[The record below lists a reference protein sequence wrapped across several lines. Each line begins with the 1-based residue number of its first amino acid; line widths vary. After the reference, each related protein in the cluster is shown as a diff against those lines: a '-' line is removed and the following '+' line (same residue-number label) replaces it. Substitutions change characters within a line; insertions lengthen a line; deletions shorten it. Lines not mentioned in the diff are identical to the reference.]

1 MRSERPPSDLIRS
14 VSRALRL
21 LEEVGNHPTGVNPK
35 RLASRCGIRL
45 PTAYHLLRTL
55 RYEGYL
61 DRLPSGDY
69 VLGSAIAERF
79 GDLAPALAGPPPVR
93 AVLADLARHTGH
105 SAYAARF
112 VDGRVTITDV
122 VEASGSPPLEDLV
135 VGFDDAAHATALGKA
150 LLSTLPASPRRRYLR
165 EAGLRRF
172 TAATVTT
179 AERLSD
185 ELRSAVP
192 AGVFTEVEQFRDGV
206 GCVAA
211 LVRRSGNDDAG
222 GCWALGLSHRATH
235 VPRRRARLLPSLRRA
250 AADLTNA

>member
-1 MRSERPPSDLIRS
+1 MRSETPPSDLIRS

-21 LEEVGNHPTGVNPK
+21 LEEVGNHPAGVNPK

-69 VLGSAIAERF
+69 VLGMAIAERF
-79 GDLAPALAGPPPVR
+79 GDLAPALAEPPVR
-93 AVLADLARHTGH
+93 AVLADLAGDTGH
-105 SAYAARF
+105 SAYLARF
-112 VDGRVTITDV
+112 VDGRVTITEV

-150 LLSTLPASPRRRYLR
+150 LLSTLPAPRRRRYLR
-165 EAGLRRF
+165 DAGLRRF

-179 AERLSD
+179 TDRLSD
-185 ELRSAVP
+185 ELRSAVTT
-192 AGVFTEVEQFRDGV
+192 GVFTEVEQFRDGV

-211 LVRRSGNDDAG
+211 LVRRSDGEDA

-250 AADLTNA
+250 AADLAIA